1 MAELMVLNTC
11 NVFVRRTSMEP
22 VYISFSAGPNFF
34 YFLNG
39 SFDLV
44 YEIRVK
50 DVKFVPLKDIWRQD
64 RRSVFGYT

>member
-1 MAELMVLNTC
+1 
-11 NVFVRRTSMEP
+11 MEP